1 MMMMAGSSVVAGAAV
16 GGAGGEEINLPP
28 RDRVPRTGAHVLVG
42 LAVAPVHGLLLL
54 LGERFSS
61 RAVVWGD
68 EGEGAHGRGGEGGVK
83 GQVPLTPFLASAP
96 PSHAPF

>member
-61 RAVVWGD
+61 GAVVWGD
-68 EGEGAHGRGGEGGVK
+68 EGEGAHGRGGEGRGGEGRGLEV
-83 GQVPLTPFLASAP
+83 
-96 PSHAPF
+96 